1 MSESTTTSQKPV
13 VAPRGRVFLNKHLIG
28 AGGQPVPPPL
38 PSLEA
43 QAKALMRASLP
54 TLTAADETVTQ
65 DDELLDA
72 KANFFLEYEELKENF
87 KTSQYR
93 AVIDALPGVVDSAE
107 KILKAA
113 ATTGS
118 HAERKVPR
126 GTAQTTRPQPSQQP
140 GQQTPQQ
147 PRQDAPQ
154 LDPAMVARAQ
164 AAMNQVR
171 TLLQTAA
178 SVATTTPA
186 VTAAKSDFQNQYAKL
201 LSHEQTGNASAM
213 LVTLPRVVGLARK
226 VLALADAAQVPAK
239 QIAEQKA
246 QYDGVKGVCDD
257 VVRTY
262 FSPTAAASVNGIAA
276 ENLEPDKYFS
286 NYMAALHNVEQRKM
300 KLPRTGPIPP
310 ELATATKRFCEDL
323 IAAGQDCLTHLGKD
337 KKDQKSADRKL
348 QIVSEGIK
356 AARHMAIAM
365 ELALVG
371 DPTQNPWDRETEQ
384 QAGGL
389 QAAMSFETGYK
400 KGSSLKDTG
409 SAGASDTFWVESI
422 PPGQSRPTKNFIFK
436 PIQGERSPAAD
447 DVPGSGA
454 AREALASAN
463 GKLFEQ
469 QTGIAL
475 GVPDTYVTTVGAY
488 ALDLKD
494 GEDDGQPRIGSL
506 QAFAPSD
513 GALGAA
519 PPETL
524 RQIPPKQCQ
533 KVAIQDIMSLNFDR
547 HGGNLLLNTPQGGTP
562 ELVPIDHGGTLPT
575 RKDFTALKQ
584 RIGGLKLEMSNTVKV
599 QNAVLGMPGAYKNFD
614 AETVAKLDL
623 LDPTAMVQG
632 MKDHLAALDK
642 GNPGLK
648 AQQKVAPESLHM
660 SKRSMMFMKAAA
672 RELSPAEIQI
682 ALAQHGDALFD
693 AKDADFDEV
702 ADRIIEEMKP
712 KKAAYEEIFTTSG
725 QRRDEIFKTLQK
737 NGWTPTNGDIA
748 GWVMAD
754 PKAAL
759 TLYKSGAKHPALQQG
774 GDGNALQATTPQV
787 AQTIANLDPNKV
799 LRESTRALVERGIDH
814 LDSAPDS
821 DKQTLLAMQKQ
832 IWNLMGVGQSAQA
845 EEMARDFEEQ
855 ALHAGL
861 RALRKEGDALYA
873 TRDSFFAGMG
883 TDDEE
888 LAKRDKTTDSKKKDL
903 ITRRVYRRRNAD
915 QYYKNLQAVTTAGA
929 DIAEARIALNKLRDA
944 FKPL

>member
-310 ELATATKRFCEDL
+310 
-323 IAAGQDCLTHLGKD
+323 
-337 KKDQKSADRKL
+337 
-348 QIVSEGIK
+348 
-356 AARHMAIAM
+356 
-365 ELALVG
+365 
-371 DPTQNPWDRETEQ
+371 
-384 QAGGL
+384 
-389 QAAMSFETGYK
+389 
-400 KGSSLKDTG
+400 SSLRRPSG
-409 SAGASDTFWVESI
+409 SART
-422 PPGQSRPTKNFIFK
+422 
-436 PIQGERSPAAD
+436 
-447 DVPGSGA
+447 
-454 AREALASAN
+454 
-463 GKLFEQ
+463 
-469 QTGIAL
+469 
-475 GVPDTYVTTVGAY
+475 
-488 ALDLKD
+488 
-494 GEDDGQPRIGSL
+494 
-506 QAFAPSD
+506 
-513 GALGAA
+513 
-519 PPETL
+519 
-524 RQIPPKQCQ
+524 
-533 KVAIQDIMSLNFDR
+533 
-547 HGGNLLLNTPQGGTP
+547 
-562 ELVPIDHGGTLPT
+562 
-575 RKDFTALKQ
+575 
-584 RIGGLKLEMSNTVKV
+584 
-599 QNAVLGMPGAYKNFD
+599 
-614 AETVAKLDL
+614 
-623 LDPTAMVQG
+623 
-632 MKDHLAALDK
+632 
-642 GNPGLK
+642 
-648 AQQKVAPESLHM
+648 
-660 SKRSMMFMKAAA
+660 
-672 RELSPAEIQI
+672 
-682 ALAQHGDALFD
+682 
-693 AKDADFDEV
+693 
-702 ADRIIEEMKP
+702 
-712 KKAAYEEIFTTSG
+712 
-725 QRRDEIFKTLQK
+725 
-737 NGWTPTNGDIA
+737 
-748 GWVMAD
+748 
-754 PKAAL
+754 
-759 TLYKSGAKHPALQQG
+759 
-774 GDGNALQATTPQV
+774 
-787 AQTIANLDPNKV
+787 
-799 LRESTRALVERGIDH
+799 
-814 LDSAPDS
+814 
-821 DKQTLLAMQKQ
+821 
-832 IWNLMGVGQSAQA
+832 
-845 EEMARDFEEQ
+845 
-855 ALHAGL
+855 
-861 RALRKEGDALYA
+861 
-873 TRDSFFAGMG
+873 
-883 TDDEE
+883 
-888 LAKRDKTTDSKKKDL
+888 
-903 ITRRVYRRRNAD
+903 
-915 QYYKNLQAVTTAGA
+915 
-929 DIAEARIALNKLRDA
+929 
-944 FKPL
+944 